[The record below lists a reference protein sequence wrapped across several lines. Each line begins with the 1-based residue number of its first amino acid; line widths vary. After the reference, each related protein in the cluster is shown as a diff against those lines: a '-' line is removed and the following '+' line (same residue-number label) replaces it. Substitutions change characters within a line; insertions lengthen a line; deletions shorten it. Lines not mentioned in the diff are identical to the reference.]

1 MSNMIGRGEKLFSMS
16 LVLSSNMEV
25 AILVY
30 WNCC

>member
-25 AILVY
+25 ATEKY
-30 WNCC
+30 